1 MNEKFWYQKL
11 SLLTILLFLRC
22 GNKLNIV
29 ITGGAGFIGTHL
41 VEKFLEKSHNVIVV
55 DNLLTGLKANLD
67 NFTKSKKFSFID
79 LDVQNH
85 IEIEGEVD
93 YVLHLASAASPKAY
107 TDNPINTLKAGSIGT
122 INTLG
127 LAKAKHAKYLL
138 TSTSEV
144 YGDPEI
150 SPQPESY
157 WGRVNP
163 NGVRSMYDEAKRFA
177 EAAVSSYNRIYNID
191 SRIVRLFNT
200 YGPKMKINDG
210 RVVTNFIVQ
219 ALNGED
225 ITIYGKGNQT
235 RSFCYVSDTVAGI
248 IKAMDSESNEVFNI
262 GNPNEITILQLAEII
277 IQLTESKSGVKYQE
291 LPDDDPTQRKPDI
304 GKAINILDWK
314 PDIGLEEGLNKTI
327 GWVKANLN

>member
-1 MNEKFWYQKL
+1 
-11 SLLTILLFLRC
+11 
-22 GNKLNIV
+22 LNIV

-67 NFTKSKKFSFID
+67 NFTKSKNFSFID
-79 LDVQNH
+79 LDVQHH
-85 IEIEGEVD
+85 IQIDGEVD
-93 YVLHLASAASPKAY
+93 YVLHLASAASPRAY

-262 GNPNEITILQLAEII
+262 GNPNEITILQLAETI
-277 IQLTESKSGVKYQE
+277 IQLTESKSGIKYQE

-327 GWVKANLN
+327 SWVKANLN

>member
-1 MNEKFWYQKL
+1 M
-11 SLLTILLFLRC
+11 
-22 GNKLNIV
+22 NIV

-67 NFTKSKKFSFID
+67 NFTKSKNFSFID

-85 IEIEGEVD
+85 IQIDGEVD

-262 GNPNEITILQLAEII
+262 GNPNEITILQLAETI

-314 PDIGLEEGLNKTI
+314 PDIGLEEGLSKTI